1 MPTLLAICYSTYGSR
16 HCTKPAWDC
25 VAQAKRPSNN
35 CLLQIKLLV
44 EQGKADVL
52 KTDRWGATPLD
63 EATKLD
69 ATRCVAY
76 LKPITEAA
84 MQLQR

>member
-1 MPTLLAICYSTYGSR
+1 MTCYVLLSR
-16 HCTKPAWDC
+16 HCIWDC
-25 VAQAKRPSNN
+25 VVQAKPTSKHY
-35 CLLQIKLLV
+35 LLQIKLLV
-44 EQGKADVL
+44 ENGKADVL
-52 KTDRWGATPLD
+52 KTDQWGATPLA

-84 MQLQR
+84 MQLQ

>member
-1 MPTLLAICYSTYGSR
+1 MLLHLWFHALAR
-16 HCTKPAWDC
+16 HYAKPAWEC
-25 VAQAKRPSNN
+25 VAQAKLHQNIY
-35 CLLQIKLLV
+35 LLQIKLLV

-52 KTDRWGATPLD
+52 KTDRWGATPLA

-84 MQLQR
+84 MQVRQ